1 MTQQELL
8 YDYLM
13 LDNYKKTIP
22 PVQLVDIRINDLTIL
37 RKTSDGYRIYY
48 FQNGYCI
55 YIPWSWINLFSSFNT
70 HSGYQSNYISIQP
83 DSNNLDKLIYYFTL
97 FINFINR
104 EKFKDALQTLSIIF
118 EVGTSELRNWL
129 KEKNIDITLEKIVF
143 SNVNNEIIL

>member
-55 YIPWSWINLFSSFNT
+55 YIPWNWINLFSSFNT

-104 EKFKDALQTLSIIF
+104 EKFKDALKTLSIIF
-118 EVGTSELRNWL
+118 EIGTSELRDWL

-143 SNVNNEIIL
+143 SSVNNEIIL